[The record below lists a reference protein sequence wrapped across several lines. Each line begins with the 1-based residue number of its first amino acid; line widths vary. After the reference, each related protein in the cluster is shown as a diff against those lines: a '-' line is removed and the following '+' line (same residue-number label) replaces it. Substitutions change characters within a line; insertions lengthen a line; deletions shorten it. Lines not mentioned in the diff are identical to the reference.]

1 MTTANESPSTSGAAT
16 AAIEPALA
24 CESVSARYGR
34 IEVCRNISLTVAE
47 REVVTVLGPNG
58 AGKSSLLGALAGQV
72 RGGGTVR
79 VSGNRIDRLPAH
91 RRAAAGLAL
100 VPEGRGNC
108 FGSLSVRENLLL
120 GARLAARDDRETV
133 HAEVLDLF
141 PGLQSR
147 LSQPAS
153 ALSGGEQQ
161 MLAIGMAL
169 AGRPRLLAL
178 DEPSQG
184 LAPTILRD
192 LARLFV
198 LLRERGIG
206 LLIAEQ
212 NHAFAAAM
220 ADRFV
225 VIVGGQLVAEGTR
238 DELRRDVVAAAYL
251 STDKE
256 RL

>member
-1 MTTANESPSTSGAAT
+1 MTTADESAARIR
-16 AAIEPALA
+16 AASATMEPALT
-24 CESVSARYGR
+24 CEGVSARYGR

-58 AGKSSLLGALAGQV
+58 AGKSSLLGALGGQV
-72 RGGGTVR
+72 RGGGAIR
-79 VSGNRIDRLPAH
+79 VGGHRIEALPAH

-108 FGSLSVRENLLL
+108 FGSLTVRENLLL
-120 GARLAARDDRETV
+120 GARLAPRNERDTV
-133 HAEVLDLF
+133 YAEVLDLF
-141 PGLQSR
+141 PSLRSR

-169 AGRPRLLAL
+169 AGRPKLLAL

-192 LARLFV
+192 LTRLFA
-198 LLRERGIG
+198 LLRGRGIG

-225 VIVGGQLVAEGTR
+225 VIVGGELVAEGTR
-238 DELRRDVVAAAYL
+238 DELRRDVIAAAYL
-251 STDKE
+251 SKDGE
-256 RL
+256 RS